1 MNKTQMLVTY
11 AVAYLRLSVEDGD
24 DKESTSIGNQRRII
38 DNYAKENNIIITEYY
53 IDDGYSGYT
62 MSRPDF
68 NRLKEDLNNEKIHTI
83 IVKDASRLGRHNAK
97 VQLFLENILET
108 GNRILLLDDGYDTA
122 DEKTHDMIG
131 IKTWFNERFIID
143 TSRKIRNSIAALQ
156 RDGKWICSVPYGF
169 KKDPFDKNKYEIDP
183 ITAGYVEQIF
193 DMYLNGM
200 GLHQICK
207 RLSQINVPTPA
218 MIKKQYQEERGV
230 VSKRKSK
237 GIWDATTVS
246 RILKNDFYIGTLT
259 LSKSKRRSING
270 KQIEIPK
277 EEWKVFPG
285 AHKPIVD
292 LQTFSLAQK
301 VMADRS
307 AFNYRGQKNKKV
319 NPFSGLL
326 YCADCG
332 EKMTSKGGEHTRYI
346 CKTYNVL
353 GTKKCSSHAI
363 NEITLAEALME
374 ILKHCKGNLTHVIN
388 DIDKI
393 IQAEMQSKTQN
404 KPANTDNLV
413 HKLGELQQELEI
425 LIQQKV
431 RDTMKNPTMAEM
443 IAKTYDDIQ
452 DEKLKEMKM
461 IERQVLDSQVEELD
475 EVQIK
480 NGLNNAVAIIDDIL
494 TTKKLTKKQVLML
507 VDRINVHE
515 DNGLDVMLKGDLHEL
530 CNNYFR
536 ASDSR
541 MAKIKK
547 HICEYVLDNP
557 EKILTPD
564 VVIYVRD
571 KGVRLAYQT
580 VSTILKDELLAN
592 GLIEYRKS
600 HRGYKV
606 IGAPEDVLAQ
616 LITNHVVGITRWLRN
631 NNDII
636 GIAHKIVEWIE
647 GTKYKNNRF

>member
-1 MNKTQMLVTY
+1 MNNTQMLVTY

-38 DNYAKENNIIITEYY
+38 EDYAKNNNIIITKYY

-62 MSRPDF
+62 MSRPSF
-68 NRLKEDLNNEKIHTI
+68 NELKEDLNNEKVHTI

-97 VQLFLENILET
+97 VQLFLENILDT

-143 TSRKIRNSIAALQ
+143 TSRKIKKSIAILQ
-156 RDGKWICSVPYGF
+156 KNGQWVCSVPYGY
-169 KKDPFDKNKYEIDP
+169 KKDLIDKNKYEVDP

-207 RLSQINVPTPA
+207 KLSQINVPTPA
-218 MIKKQYQEERGV
+218 MVKKQYQEERGGI
-230 VSKRKSK
+230 SKRKSK

-270 KQIEIPK
+270 KQVENPK

-292 LQTFSLAQK
+292 LQTFSLVQR

-307 AFNYRGQKNKKV
+307 AFNYRGQKNKKT
-319 NPFSGLL
+319 NPFSGILH
-326 YCADCG
+326 CADCG
-332 EKMTSKGGEHTRYI
+332 EKMTSKGGETTRYI

-353 GTKKCSSHAI
+353 GTKRCSSHAI
-363 NEITLAEALME
+363 NEVTLAEALME
-374 ILKHCKGNLTHVIN
+374 ILKHCKHNLTHVIT

-393 IQAEMQSKTQN
+393 IQAEIKSKSQN
-404 KPANTDNLV
+404 KPINIDNLINR
-413 HKLGELQQELEI
+413 LGNLQKELEI
-425 LIQQKV
+425 LIQQKIK
-431 RDTMKNPTMAEM
+431 DTMKNPATAD
-443 IAKTYDDIQ
+443 IIDKAYNDIQ
-452 DEKLKEMKM
+452 DEKLKEMKA
-461 IERQVLDSQVEELD
+461 IEKQIMDNQDEELD
-475 EVQIK
+475 DVKIK
-480 NGLNNAVAIIDDIL
+480 NGLNNAIAIIDDIL
-494 TTKKLTKKQVLML
+494 ITKKLTKKQVLML
-507 VDRINVHE
+507 VDRINVYE
-515 DNGLDVMLKGDLHEL
+515 DNGLDVILKGDLHEL

-541 MAKIKK
+541 MNKIKK
-547 HICEYVLDNP
+547 HICDYVLANP
-557 EKILTPD
+557 DRIITAD
-564 VVIYVRD
+564 AAVYVRNN
-571 KGVRLAYQT
+571 GVRLAYKT
-580 VSTILKDELLAN
+580 VSDLLKDELLAY

-600 HRGYKV
+600 HRGFKIV
-606 IGAPEDVLAQ
+606 ATPEEIRHHLVSD
-616 LITNHVVGITRWLRN
+616 NVVGITRWLCN

-636 GIAHKIVEWIE
+636 SIAHKVVEWTE
-647 GTKYKNNRF
+647 GIKYKNNRF